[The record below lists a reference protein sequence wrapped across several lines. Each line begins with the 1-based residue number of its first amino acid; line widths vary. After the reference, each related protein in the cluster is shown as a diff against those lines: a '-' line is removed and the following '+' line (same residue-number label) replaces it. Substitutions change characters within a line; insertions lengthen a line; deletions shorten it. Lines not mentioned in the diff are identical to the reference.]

1 MRNYCNYLTS
11 VQILSPISENAHS
24 NTRHTVARMAVP
36 GASGAHIGNCH
47 LIKVEL
53 LKPTQN
59 TIPAYTTAGHTQTHN
74 LDPGSECI

>member
-1 MRNYCNYLTS
+1 M
-11 VQILSPISENAHS
+11 
-24 NTRHTVARMAVP
+24 HTAARMTVP

-59 TIPAYTTAGHTQTHN
+59 TIPAYTTAAHTQTRN
-74 LDPGSECI
+74 LDLGSERI

>member
-1 MRNYCNYLTS
+1 M
-11 VQILSPISENAHS
+11 
-24 NTRHTVARMAVP
+24 HTAARMAVP

-59 TIPAYTTAGHTQTHN
+59 TIPAYTTAAHTQTRN
-74 LDPGSECI
+74 LDLGSERI